1 MKNKNLLFP
10 FINIGHALDHLA
22 MLIFPTVV
30 LALSREL
37 NRPYAEL
44 LPLAVGGFVAFGAF
58 SIPAGYLG
66 DRWSRHK
73 MMTVFFFGLGG
84 ALVLTGFAQSPWQI
98 AAGLTLV
105 GVFGAIYHPVGNA
118 LIVSDPKR
126 MGYILGV
133 NGLWGNLGLAFAAI
147 ISGALMDWAG
157 WRAAFIVPAILCF
170 AAGIGFVLL
179 VPDTGPIV
187 KTGKKLGLQMDMRTA
202 ATIVGV
208 LLVATCCGGLI
219 FNATTI
225 GMPKIF
231 DERLRSLTD
240 TGLGLGLL
248 VAMVYTLGAF
258 SQLVV
263 GPLIDK
269 VELRHLLI
277 PISAAQVAALY
288 LAGAL
293 EGWPMLIVSVL
304 MMLAVFGQIPLN
316 DAIIG
321 RYTADEYRARV
332 FAIRYVVTLGVAA
345 LAVPM
350 IAYLHKREGG
360 FEGVFMVLSVLAVFT
375 LIAAFF
381 FPTRKALQAQHAK
394 EPQGA

>member
-30 LALSREL
+30 LALGREL
-37 NRPYAEL
+37 DKPYAEL
-44 LPLAVGGFVAFGAF
+44 LPLTVGGFIAFGAF

-73 MMTVFFFGLGG
+73 MMIVFFFGLGA
-84 ALVLTGFAQSPWQI
+84 ALAITGLAQAPWQI

-157 WRAAFIVPAILCF
+157 WRMAFFVPAVLCI

-179 VPDTGPIV
+179 VPDTGPVV
-187 KTGKKLGLQMDMRTA
+187 KTGKKLGLHMNMRTA
-202 ATIVGV
+202 LTIVGV

-231 DERLRSLTD
+231 DERLRALTD

-248 VAMVYTLGAF
+248 VAMVYTIGAF

-269 VELRHLLI
+269 VELRYLLI

-288 LAGAL
+288 AAGTL
-293 EGWPMLIVSVL
+293 EGWPMLVVSVL

-332 FAIRYVVTLGVAA
+332 FAIRYVVTLGVAS

-350 IAYLHKREGG
+350 IAYLHKKEGG
-360 FEGVFMVLSVLAVFT
+360 FEGVFAVLSMLAVFT
-375 LIAAFF
+375 LVAAFF
-381 FPTRKALQAQHAK
+381 FPTRKALQAQHA
-394 EPQGA
+394 GG

>member
-1 MKNKNLLFP
+1 LKNKNLLFP
-10 FINIGHALDHLA
+10 FINLGHALDHLA

-30 LALSREL
+30 LALAREQ
-37 NRPYAEL
+37 NKPYADL
-44 LPLAVGGFVAFGAF
+44 LPLAVGGFIAFGAF

-73 MMTVFFFGLGG
+73 MMIVFFFGLGA
-84 ALVLTGFAQSPWQI
+84 ALALTGFAQSPWQI

-157 WRAAFIVPAILCF
+157 WRAAFFVPALICI

-179 VPDTGPIV
+179 VPDTGPVV
-187 KTGKKLGLQMDMRTA
+187 KTGKKLGLQMNMRTA
-202 ATIVGV
+202 LTIVAV

-231 DERLRSLTD
+231 DERLSSLTD
-240 TGLGLGLL
+240 TGLGIGLL

-269 VELRHLLI
+269 VELRNLLI
-277 PISAAQVAALY
+277 PISAAQVVVLY

-316 DAIIG
+316 DAIVG

-332 FAIRYVVTLGVAA
+332 FAIRYVVTLGVAS

-350 IAYLHKREGG
+350 IAYLHRREGG
-360 FEGVFMVLSVLAVFT
+360 FEGVFMVLSVLAVLT
-375 LIAAFF
+375 LIASFF
-381 FPTRKALQAQHAK
+381 FPTRAALQAQHDK
-394 EPQGA
+394 VPQGA